1 MVQLCDVIVSLT
13 ATQAL
18 TYRAITDLINQQ
30 RLFVPRDGLLLATAN
45 VRDAVRRHARLFE
58 IDRTGN
64 AHLVRAV
71 SYHAQVSHTLQG
83 GGSR

>member
-1 MVQLCDVIVSLT
+1 MVRLCDVIASLT

-30 RLFVPRDGLLLATAN
+30 RLFVPRDGLLLATAS
-45 VRDAVRRHARLFE
+45 VRDAVRRHARYFE

-64 AHLVRAV
+64 AHLVKAV
-71 SYHAQVSHTLQG
+71 SCHDRVSQTPRE
-83 GGSR
+83 GGSL